1 MTLETSVITSPM
13 SPPALVELN
22 ECTMQSITEEFFI
35 SFFMKKMIKRE
46 FNKYGFDYMKK
57 NILAKSNN

>member
-1 MTLETSVITSPM
+1 MTLEYNVITSPM

-35 SFFMKKMIKRE
+35 SFFIKKMIKRE
-46 FNKYGFDYMKK
+46 FNKYVFDYMKK
-57 NILAKSNN
+57 IVQP